1 MSLPGPILSFFA
13 HILSKDSPG
22 ACQPGNELVSQL
34 AVSCGSYEEA
44 VRVAQ
49 ALRDSGVLR
58 AVGSTT
64 GAGSPFDSAAVY
76 DVVVPEPLP
85 TTTSVN
91 PPVTPSP
98 ALGRSSLSLS
108 LTRSTS
114 RDTDGATTS
123 SGIVRLLKTSAKA
136 VQGFPRQS
144 RDGPDEIP
152 ASANLVAALV
162 QVRLHV
168 HLAPLCVDNSS
179 CAMQAPL
186 SVSVSVPKATRI
198 LRDQHVRYA
207 HSYTC
212 AACSRV
218 PT

>member
-1 MSLPGPILSFFA
+1 MSWCRNWQSVVARMRRPFA
-13 HILSKDSPG
+13 SHRLF
-22 ACQPGNELVSQL
+22 AT
-34 AVSCGSYEEA
+34 AAFYE
-44 VRVAQ
+44 RL
-49 ALRDSGVLR
+49 ALRQLLDPR
-58 AVGSTT
+58 STLLQCT
-64 GAGSPFDSAAVY
+64 TS
-76 DVVVPEPLP
+76 VVPEPLP
-85 TTTSVN
+85 TTTSIN
-91 PPVTPSP
+91 SPVTPSP

-168 HLAPLCVDNSS
+168 HLAPLFVDNSS

-186 SVSVSVPKATRI
+186 SVSVSVPKATARI
-198 LRDQHVRYA
+198 CVTSTSGMLTR
-207 HSYTC
+207 TL
-212 AACSRV
+212 V
-218 PT
+218 P